1 MKPEG
6 ILEGVTLSPVGF
18 FVASEAILVG
28 GHIER
33 FDGHEL
39 LQHRPRLLNH
49 QLARNIA

>member
-6 ILEGVTLSPVGF
+6 ILEGVTLAPVGLF
-18 FVASEAILVG
+18 FASEAILVG

-39 LQHRPRLLNH
+39 LQHRPSSDHSRGRLT
-49 QLARNIA
+49 R